1 MLPLSSEERV
11 CGKGGE
17 FSTDSIGDFNTVFY
31 NIKLLLQILPKIVY
45 CGLVDACHVNHTQFR

>member
-1 MLPLSSEERV
+1 MLPLSSKERV

-31 NIKLLLQILPKIVY
+31 NAHPAIIDEKLWN
-45 CGLVDACHVNHTQFR
+45 DAKASLMMRKQK